1 MKTRK
6 QLPNFGKVPG
16 LHIDIDRLMAELAS
30 SNMLDFDIYND
41 INVQKSNSGDHI
53 DFTTVNSFS
62 KRSFFSEDGSLN
74 GERYRQLY
82 LTQYQGPEVT
92 PQLGDG
98 TTVRD
103 RLRRLD
109 PSRGEYDPIADE
121 RNYGKIK
128 DDCPQYLREIIQMFD
143 DTVTRVRL
151 ACLTPG
157 FKIKEHVDYD
167 PSYIVRYHIP
177 ILTNPLCVLGIIANG
192 EVDCRSLPADGS
204 VYFFNSGHKHWAEN
218 KSDGHRLHLII
229 DVHGQKMLDRVEEFH
244 ENSHNV

>member
-1 MKTRK
+1 MKNRK
-6 QLPNFGKVPG
+6 QLPNFGVISG
-16 LHIDIDRLMAELAS
+16 VVIDINRLKSELAAHG
-30 SNMLDFDIYND
+30 MIDFEQYTD
-41 INVQKSNSGDHI
+41 INVKKSKSEDHV
-53 DFTTVNSFS
+53 DFTKVNSFS

-82 LTQYQGPEVT
+82 ITEYQGPEAK
-92 PQLGDG
+92 PEIGDN
-98 TTVRD
+98 TTMRD

-109 PSRGEYDPIADE
+109 PARAEYDPIADE

-128 DDCPQYLREIIQMFD
+128 DDCPPYIREILSLFPD
-143 DTVTRVRL
+143 KVTRVRL

-177 ILTNPLCVLGIIANG
+177 IMTNQLCELGVIVG
-192 EVDCRSLPADGS
+192 DSVDCRSLPADGS

-218 KSDGHRLHLII
+218 RSDEPRLHLIV
-229 DVHGQKMLDRVEEFH
+229 DVHGQQMLERLVDL
-244 ENSHNV
+244 

>member
-6 QLPNFGKVPG
+6 QLPNFGRVSG
-16 LHIDIDRLMAELAS
+16 LLIDLRKLTDELIAN
-30 SNMLDFDIYND
+30 NMLDFDIYND
-41 INVQKSNSGDHI
+41 INVQKSESEDHI
-53 DFTTVNSFS
+53 DFTKVNSFS

-74 GERYRQLY
+74 GERYKQLY
-82 LTQYQGPEVT
+82 ITQYHGPDFKPE
-92 PQLGDG
+92 LGDE
-98 TTVRD
+98 TTMRD

-109 PSRGEYDPIADE
+109 PSRAEYDPIADE

-128 DDCPQYLREIIQMFD
+128 DGCPEYLREIIGMFED
-143 DTVTRVRL
+143 KVTRVRL

-177 ILTNPLCVLGIIANG
+177 ILTNPLCELGVIANG
-192 EVDCRSLPADGS
+192 EIECRNLPADGS

-218 KSDGHRLHLII
+218 KSDKPRLHLIV
-229 DVHGQKMLDRVEEFH
+229 DVHGQKMLDRVEGLE
-244 ENSHNV
+244 